1 MKQADILLELN
12 NISKTFASVQAL
24 KNVGFSV
31 EKGVVHALMGE
42 NGAGKSTLIKILA
55 GVYQPDEGAHIKVEG
70 QEVGVLDPLTAVKYG
85 IAVTYQDF
93 SLFPNLTVM
102 ENIAISAQVEKNKK
116 VLNWKQMRQTAEAAM
131 QRIGISIDLDL
142 QLGTLSAAKQQLV
155 AICRA
160 LVYDAK
166 LLILDEPTS
175 TLSSNEVRNL
185 FEIIR
190 KLRSEGMAILFISHK
205 LDEVF
210 EISDR
215 ITILR
220 DGTYVGTYEAADV
233 TADDIISYMVGR
245 PVQYTRNAPK
255 APSDKPVLEVSGLNK
270 KGNYADISFKLYKGE
285 ILAFTGLV
293 GAGRTELCQSIYGIT
308 QPDSGTILLDGK
320 TLRVSCPEDATRKGI
335 AFVPE
340 DRRTQGLVTRKS
352 VGQNISISVLRSLKN
367 RLGLIDRKK
376 EKTLVTKYVDQL
388 KIKPPL
394 PELEAANLSG
404 GNQQRVVIAKCLAL
418 NPKVLIIDEP
428 TNGIDIG
435 AKQEIHNLLREL
447 AEQGMA
453 IIMISSELPEA
464 ISIANRILVMRRGRI
479 TAEFPGETATQAG
492 IMRKAIL

>member
-1 MKQADILLELN
+1 MKQADILLKLN

-55 GVYQPDEGAHIKVEG
+55 GVYQPDDGAHIEVEG
-70 QEVGVLDPLTAVKYG
+70 RQVGVLDPLTAVKYG

-116 VLNWKQMRQTAEAAM
+116 VLNWKQMRQTAKAAM
-131 QRIGISIDLDL
+131 QRIGVSIDLDL

-190 KLRSEGMAILFISHK
+190 KLRSEGMSILFISHK

-220 DGTYVGTYEAADV
+220 DGTYVGTYETEDV
-233 TADDIISYMVGR
+233 TSDDIISYMVGR
-245 PVQYTRNAPK
+245 PSSIPATPRKRQA
-255 APSDKPVLEVSGLNK
+255 
-270 KGNYADISFKLYKGE
+270 IS
-285 ILAFTGLV
+285 
-293 GAGRTELCQSIYGIT
+293 
-308 QPDSGTILLDGK
+308 
-320 TLRVSCPEDATRKGI
+320 
-335 AFVPE
+335 
-340 DRRTQGLVTRKS
+340 
-352 VGQNISISVLRSLKN
+352 RSLKF
-367 RLGLIDRKK
+367 
-376 EKTLVTKYVDQL
+376 
-388 KIKPPL
+388 
-394 PELEAANLSG
+394 AA
-404 GNQQRVVIAKCLAL
+404 
-418 NPKVLIIDEP
+418 
-428 TNGIDIG
+428 
-435 AKQEIHNLLREL
+435 
-447 AEQGMA
+447 
-453 IIMISSELPEA
+453 
-464 ISIANRILVMRRGRI
+464 
-479 TAEFPGETATQAG
+479 
-492 IMRKAIL
+492 

>member
-1 MKQADILLELN
+1 M
-12 NISKTFASVQAL
+12 
-24 KNVGFSV
+24 
-31 EKGVVHALMGE
+31 
-42 NGAGKSTLIKILA
+42 
-55 GVYQPDEGAHIKVEG
+55 
-70 QEVGVLDPLTAVKYG
+70 
-85 IAVTYQDF
+85 
-93 SLFPNLTVM
+93 
-102 ENIAISAQVEKNKK
+102 
-116 VLNWKQMRQTAEAAM
+116 
-131 QRIGISIDLDL
+131 
-142 QLGTLSAAKQQLV
+142 
-155 AICRA
+155 
-160 LVYDAK
+160 
-166 LLILDEPTS
+166 
-175 TLSSNEVRNL
+175 
-185 FEIIR
+185 
-190 KLRSEGMAILFISHK
+190 
-205 LDEVF
+205 
-210 EISDR
+210 
-215 ITILR
+215 
-220 DGTYVGTYEAADV
+220 
-233 TADDIISYMVGR
+233 
-245 PVQYTRNAPK
+245 
-255 APSDKPVLEVSGLNK
+255 
-270 KGNYADISFKLYKGE
+270 
-285 ILAFTGLV
+285 

-320 TLRVSCPEDATRKGI
+320 TLRISCSEDATRKGI

-376 EKTLVTKYVDQL
+376 EKTLVKKYVDQL

-428 TNGIDIG
+428 TNGIDVG

>member
-1 MKQADILLELN
+1 MGENSTLLELKH
-12 NISKTFASVQAL
+12 ISKTFASVQAL
-24 KNVGFSV
+24 KDVGFSV

-42 NGAGKSTLIKILA
+42 NGAGKSTLIKILS
-55 GVYQPDEGAHIKVEG
+55 GVYQPDPGAEIQVDGRRVET
-70 QEVGVLDPLTAVKYG
+70 LDPLTAVKYG

-102 ENIAISAQVEKNKK
+102 ENIAISAQVEKNAR
-116 VLNWKQMRQTAEAAM
+116 VLNWQQMRKTARAAM
-131 QRIGISIDLDL
+131 DRIGVSIDLDT
-142 QLGTLSAAKQQLV
+142 QLGTLSAARQQLV
-155 AICRA
+155 AISRA

-175 TLSSNEVRNL
+175 TLSANEVRNL

-190 KLRSEGMAILFISHK
+190 ALRDGGMSILFISHK

-210 EISDR
+210 EISDK
-215 ITILR
+215 ITVLR
-220 DGTYVGTYEAADV
+220 DGTYVGTYDKGAV
-233 TADDIISYMVGR
+233 TSDEIISHMVGR
-245 PVQYTRNAPK
+245 KVQYSRNAPTN
-255 APSDKPVLEVSGLNK
+255 PRDEVVLEVRDLSK
-270 KGNYADISFKLYKGE
+270 KGNYADISFRLRKGE

-308 QPDSGTILLDGK
+308 QPDSGAILLDGREV
-320 TLRVSCPEDATRKGI
+320 TIRSAEEATGMGI

-352 VGQNISISVLRSLKN
+352 IRENISISVLDKLRD
-367 RLGLIDRKK
+367 RLGLIDGSR
-376 EKTLVTKYVDQL
+376 ERELVEGYIDQL
-388 KIKPPL
+388 RIKPGI
-394 PELEAANLSG
+394 PELQAGNLSG

-435 AKQEIHNLLREL
+435 AKQEIHTLLREL
-447 AEQGMA
+447 ADQGMA

-464 ISIANRILVMRRGRI
+464 ISISNRILVMRRGRI
-479 TAEFPGETATQAG
+479 AAEFSGDNVTQSE